1 MRIVILRTIL
11 LLILIGV
18 FSITATSQSQSETD
32 SILNIVQKQKVYVEK
47 IETLQ
52 NYIESIQNSQF
63 DATIFLAKKGYEL
76 AQKQGDKIHEGDF
89 LRLVGFALAKQGN
102 IDSATVYYY
111 DALAILEGVNNS
123 EKLGL
128 LYNDIARLHRKINH
142 PQRAL
147 EFYDKALDL
156 YERENNSEGI
166 ARINNESGV
175 VFRDFL
181 NDYQTAKQRFEKSLM
196 IQRERKDSVGIG
208 YALEFLGYNELLKK
222 DYAKAET
229 YLLEALHIREKLTDE
244 FAIMLNYTALGELY
258 KANKQYEESIRYFE
272 KSNVLAKKIDYLD
285 IQMYNYGKIM
295 ENYEDLGDYKKAYL
309 NLKSFNTL
317 NDSLYNVQKLKAVE
331 DITIKYETTEK
342 EKEIAEQ
349 KLSLKNKSLWIF
361 GLAALAIIM
370 GLIGFILHKQQKL
383 KHLKQQRDH
392 ELKLALE
399 KLESQKKLETQRL
412 SIARDLHDNIGAQL
426 SFIISAI
433 DTIKYYI
440 SNKNENINERLN
452 TIGDFTR
459 ETIQEL
465 RDTIWA
471 MNKSNITI
479 SDVQNR
485 TTNFIEKARSANQT
499 IIIKLNI
506 DKDIPLDTTYSGIYG
521 LNIFRIIQ
529 EATNNAFKY
538 AEAQQI
544 DIHFQKKE
552 DRILFE
558 VIDDGK
564 GFDNEQIEKGN
575 GILNMQ
581 KRALELGDQL
591 VIQSSEDKGTRI
603 SFSVEINTT

>member
-1 MRIVILRTIL
+1 MQIVNLRTIL

-18 FSITATSQSQSETD
+18 FSSTAISQAQSETD
-32 SILNIVQKQKVYVEK
+32 SVLNIVQKQKGYAEK
-47 IETLQ
+47 VETLQ
-52 NYIESIQNSQF
+52 NHIESIQTSQF
-63 DATIFLAKKGYEL
+63 DVALTLAKKGYDL
-76 AQKQGDKIHEGDF
+76 ARKQGDRIHEGDF
-89 LRLVGFALAKQGN
+89 LRLMGFAHAKKGN

-111 DALAILEGVNNS
+111 DALAILEPINQS
-123 EKLGL
+123 DKLGL
-128 LYNDIARLHRKINH
+128 LYNDIARLYRKINN

-156 YERENNSEGI
+156 YETENDLEGI

-175 VFRDFL
+175 VFRDYL
-181 NDYQTAKQRFEKSLM
+181 NDYKTAKQRFEKSLM

-229 YLLEALHIREKLTDE
+229 YLLDALKIREKLTDN
-244 FAIMLNYTALGELY
+244 FAVMLNYTALGELY
-258 KANKQYEESIRYFE
+258 KANKQYEESNRFFE
-272 KSNVLAKKIDYLD
+272 KSNALAKKIDYLN

-295 ENYEDLGDYKKAYL
+295 ENYEDLGDYEKAYL

-317 NDSLYNVQKLKAVE
+317 NDSLYNVQRLKAVE
-331 DITIKYETTEK
+331 DITTKYETTER

-370 GLIGFILHKQQKL
+370 GLIGFIVHKQQKL

-392 ELKLALE
+392 KLKLALE
-399 KLESQKKLETQRL
+399 KLESQEKLETQRL

-440 SNKNENINERLN
+440 TNKNENINYRLN
-452 TIGDFTR
+452 TIGDFAR

-485 TTNFIEKARSANQT
+485 TTNFIEKARSANHA

-506 DKDIPLDTTYSGIYG
+506 DKEIPMDTTYTGMFG

-558 VIDDGK
+558 VIDDGI
-564 GFDNEQIEKGN
+564 GFNDEQIEKGN

-581 KRALELGDQL
+581 KRALELGDEL
-591 VIQSSEDKGTRI
+591 VIQSSEGKGTRI
-603 SFSVEINTT
+603 SFSVKISTT